1 MKKNKKRMPLF
12 SPRPVAGSAL
22 ALSMLLL
29 SSCSSPLP
37 DEEKNVAEP
46 EKKGDRFEFLKEEQR
61 PELKKTPGKENIEQE
76 QVLPKD
82 GVSTEDARNKYDGL
96 NSPGKPGVAAKAGA
110 EAPKTGETPH
120 FYDDFVLLNGDEEL
134 DVSLSF
140 NSAPLLDVLPAFAD
154 VLGFNFVA
162 DSDLKSVV
170 TLNLNSKM
178 TRRELWNTFDRMLYL
193 AGAGVKAEDS
203 LLRIMALPKLAQQP
217 GSRVGNGILYYPLKN
232 STAKDIATQLKPF
245 LGTGGVCVELT
256 RPNAVLICDEAANIV
271 KLQQVLEAIDQGAR
285 NNWPRVAVPCRNI
298 LPTKVVEELQTVLP
312 VLGFTVT
319 KTTDKVEVPG
329 AVQLVGIDRLQMIVI
344 SAATQDAIT
353 EIRKWIDIFDSADSI
368 DQERVF
374 IYKVSHNKAEQLAQA
389 LSIIYNTQG
398 ASLTVDTST
407 GNTRTDT
414 ISSTATRSSSQ
425 NQNNRTTAA
434 AAGAGA
440 TVTSSTQ
447 TDQSSSLFDTSV
459 RVFADGTL
467 NRLVVRTT
475 PRTYASIKALLD
487 RLDVVPAQVLLQVLV
502 VEVTLTDS
510 TKFGIEMSA
519 QGSGSG
525 INSLL
530 GTNYNNL
537 TPAGET
543 KQDGF
548 TALLSDPNNPENKFG
563 YIQALAGNNAV
574 KVVSS
579 PQLLVSSNT
588 EARIQVGKDIPI
600 LTGGVTNSSSGGDVT
615 QTYTYRETGIIL
627 TLTPQITSTDL
638 ISLNITQE
646 LSTAVPNTTSKT
658 ISSPE
663 ITIRQIKTLM
673 TVGNGQTMVIGGLI
687 QETRKDDLQS
697 VPFVNDIPFMRRLL
711 GSTNATVER
720 TELLVLV
727 TGYIVDEK
735 SRVDELIRRYNE
747 ALGSLN
753 QFSDTLGD
761 RAKPR
766 KGATK
771 VDSSEFWK

>member
-1 MKKNKKRMPLF
+1 MKKKKNRMPLF
-12 SPRPVAGSAL
+12 SPRPAAGSAL

-29 SSCSSPLP
+29 SSCAILRP
-37 DEEKNVAEP
+37 DEEEGAEP
-46 EKKGDRFEFLKEEQR
+46 EKKGDRFEFLKEEER
-61 PELKKTPGKENIEQE
+61 PELKRTSAKENIEQE

-82 GVSTEDARNKYDGL
+82 GVSAEDARNKYDGL
-96 NSPGKPGVAAKAGA
+96 NSPGKPGAGTKGGA
-110 EAPKTGETPH
+110 EAPKTGEAPH

-134 DVSLSF
+134 DVSLVF

-193 AGAGVKAEDS
+193 AGAGVKSEDS

-232 STAKDIATQLKPF
+232 STAKDIATQIKPF
-245 LGTGGVCVELT
+245 LGTGGVCVELA
-256 RPNAVLICDEAANIV
+256 RPNAVLICDEAANIA

-285 NNWPRVAVPCRNI
+285 NNWPRMAVPCRNI

-374 IYKVSHNKAEQLAQA
+374 IYKVSHNKAAQLAQA

-398 ASLTVDTST
+398 ASLTIDTST

-414 ISSTATRSSSQ
+414 ISSTATRSTTSQ
-425 NQNNRTTAA
+425 NQNNRTAA
-434 AAGAGA
+434 AGA
-440 TVTSSTQ
+440 TVTNSTQ
-447 TDQSSSLFDTSV
+447 TDQSSSLFDTAV

-467 NRLVVRTT
+467 NRLVIRTT
-475 PRTYASIKALLD
+475 PRTYASVKALLD

-525 INSLL
+525 LNSLL
-530 GTNYNNL
+530 GTNYSDL
-537 TPAGET
+537 TPTSET

-548 TALLSDPNNPENKFG
+548 TMLLSDPNNPENKFG

-600 LTGGVTNSSSGGDVT
+600 ITGGVTNSSSSGDVT
-615 QTYTYRETGIIL
+615 QTYAYRETGIIL

-638 ISLNITQE
+638 IALEITQE
-646 LSTAVPNTTSKT
+646 LSNAVPNTTSET

-663 ITIRQIKTLM
+663 ITIRQIQTSM

-697 VPFVNDIPFMRRLL
+697 VPFVNDIPFLRRLL
-711 GSTNATVER
+711 GSTNASVER

-747 ALGSLN
+747 ALSSLN

-771 VDSSEFWK
+771 IDSSEFWK

>member
-1 MKKNKKRMPLF
+1 MKNNKMFLF
-12 SPRPVAGSAL
+12 PPRLVTSSTL
-22 ALSMLLL
+22 AFSMLLL
-29 SSCSSPLP
+29 SSCSIFRP
-37 DEEKNVAEP
+37 DEEPEEKT
-46 EKKGDRFEFLKEEQR
+46 EKKTDRFEFLKEEQR
-61 PELKKTPGKENIEQE
+61 PELKRTSTAESIEQE

-82 GVSTEDARNKYDGL
+82 GVAAENGPGKYEAL
-96 NSPGKPGVAAKAGA
+96 NSSGKPAAGAKAGA
-110 EAPKTGETPH
+110 ETPTVKDPPR

-134 DVSLSF
+134 DVSLVF

-193 AGAGVKAEDS
+193 AGAGVKVEDS

-217 GSRVGNGILYYPLKN
+217 GSKVGNGILYYPLKN
-232 STAKDIATQLKPF
+232 STAKDIVTQIKPF

-256 RPNAVLICDEAANIV
+256 RPNAVLICDEAANIA
-271 KLQQVLEAIDQGAR
+271 KLQQVLEAIDQSAR
-285 NNWPRVAVPCRNI
+285 NDWPRTAVPCRNI

-374 IYKVSHNKAEQLAQA
+374 VYKVSHNKASQLAQA

-398 ASLTVDTST
+398 ASLTIDTST
-407 GNTRTDT
+407 GNSRTDT
-414 ISSTATRSSSQ
+414 ITSPTTRTTTTNQ
-425 NQNNRTTAA
+425 NQNNRNTTT
-434 AAGAGA
+434 GA
-440 TVTSSTQ
+440 TVTSSTK

-459 RVFADGTL
+459 RVFADGVL
-467 NRLVVRTT
+467 NRLVIRTT

-502 VEVTLTDS
+502 IEVTLTDS

-525 INSLL
+525 LNSLL
-530 GTNYNNL
+530 GTSYSDL
-537 TPAGET
+537 TPYSET

-548 TALLSDPNNPENKFG
+548 TYLLSDPNNPENKFG
-563 YIQALAGNNAV
+563 YIRALAGNNAV

-588 EARIQVGKDIPI
+588 EARIQVGKQVPI
-600 LTGGVTNSSSGGDVT
+600 ITGGVTNSSSGGDVT
-615 QTYTYRETGIIL
+615 QTYTYKDTGIIL

-638 ISLNITQE
+638 IALEITQE
-646 LSTAVPNTTSKT
+646 LSNAVTNTTSTT
-658 ISSPE
+658 IDSPE
-663 ITIRQIKTLM
+663 ITIRQIETSM
-673 TVGNGQTMVIGGLI
+673 TVANGQTMVIGGLI

-697 VPFVNDIPFMRRLL
+697 VPFVNDIPFLRRLL
-711 GSTNATVER
+711 GSTNASVER

-735 SRVDELIRRYNE
+735 SRVEELIKRYNE
-747 ALGSLN
+747 ALTSLN
-753 QFSDTLGD
+753 QFSETLGD
-761 RAKPR
+761 KAKPR

>member
-1 MKKNKKRMPLF
+1 MKKNRMSLF
-12 SPRPVAGSAL
+12 SPRPAAGSAL

-29 SSCSSPLP
+29 SSCAILRP
-37 DEEKNVAEP
+37 DEEEGAEP
-46 EKKGDRFEFLKEEQR
+46 EKKGGRFEFLKEEER
-61 PELKKTPGKENIEQE
+61 PELKRTSAKESIQEE

-82 GVSTEDARNKYDGL
+82 GVSAEDGRNKYDGL
-96 NSPGKPGVAAKAGA
+96 NSSGKPGAGAKAGA
-110 EAPKTGETPH
+110 EAPKTGEAPH

-134 DVSLSF
+134 DVSLVF

-245 LGTGGVCVELT
+245 LGTGGVCVELA
-256 RPNAVLICDEAANIV
+256 RPNAVLICDEAANIA
-271 KLQQVLEAIDQGAR
+271 KLQQVLEAIDQSAR
-285 NNWPRVAVPCRNI
+285 NNWPRAAVPCRNI

-374 IYKVSHNKAEQLAQA
+374 IYKVSHNKAAQLAQA

-398 ASLTVDTST
+398 ASLTIDTST

-414 ISSTATRSSSQ
+414 ISSTATRSTTSQ

-434 AAGAGA
+434 GA
-440 TVTSSTQ
+440 TATSSTQ
-447 TDQSSSLFDTSV
+447 TDQSSSLFDTAV

-467 NRLVVRTT
+467 NRLVIRTT

-525 INSLL
+525 LNSLL
-530 GTNYNNL
+530 GTNYEGL
-537 TPAGET
+537 TPYGET

-563 YIQALAGNNAV
+563 YIRALAGNNAV

-600 LTGGVTNSSSGGDVT
+600 ITGGVTNSSSGGDVT

-627 TLTPQITSTDL
+627 TLTPQITSTEL

-646 LSTAVPNTTSKT
+646 LSNAVPNTTSTT

-663 ITIRQIKTLM
+663 ITIRQIETSM

-697 VPFVNDIPFMRRLL
+697 IPFVNDIPFLRRLL
-711 GSTNATVER
+711 GNTNASVER

-727 TGYIVDEK
+727 TGYIVDER
-735 SRVDELIRRYNE
+735 SRVEELIRRYNE
-747 ALGSLN
+747 ALSSLN

-771 VDSSEFWK
+771 IDSSEFWK

>member
-1 MKKNKKRMPLF
+1 MKKNRMSLF
-12 SPRPVAGSAL
+12 SPRPAAGSAL

-29 SSCSSPLP
+29 SSCAILRP
-37 DEEKNVAEP
+37 DEEEGAEP
-46 EKKGDRFEFLKEEQR
+46 EKKGGRFEFLKEEER
-61 PELKKTPGKENIEQE
+61 PELKRTSAKESIQEE

-82 GVSTEDARNKYDGL
+82 GVSAEDGRNKYDGL
-96 NSPGKPGVAAKAGA
+96 NSSGKPGAGAKAGA
-110 EAPKTGETPH
+110 EAPKTADIPH

-134 DVSLSF
+134 DVSLVF

-245 LGTGGVCVELT
+245 LGTGGVCVELA
-256 RPNAVLICDEAANIV
+256 RPNAVLICDEAANIA
-271 KLQQVLEAIDQGAR
+271 KLQQVLEAIDQSAR
-285 NNWPRVAVPCRNI
+285 NNWPRAAVPCRNI

-374 IYKVSHNKAEQLAQA
+374 IYKVSHNKAAQLAQA

-398 ASLTVDTST
+398 ASLTIDTST

-414 ISSTATRSSSQ
+414 ISSTATRSTTSQ

-434 AAGAGA
+434 GA
-440 TVTSSTQ
+440 TATSSTQ
-447 TDQSSSLFDTSV
+447 TDQSSSLFDTAV

-467 NRLVVRTT
+467 NRLVIRTT

-525 INSLL
+525 LNSLL
-530 GTNYNNL
+530 GTNYEGL
-537 TPAGET
+537 TPYGET

-563 YIQALAGNNAV
+563 YIRALAGNNAV

-600 LTGGVTNSSSGGDVT
+600 ITGGVTNSSSGGDVT

-627 TLTPQITSTDL
+627 TLTPQITSTEL

-646 LSTAVPNTTSKT
+646 LSNAVPNTTSTT

-663 ITIRQIKTLM
+663 ITIRQIETSM

-697 VPFVNDIPFMRRLL
+697 IPFVNDIPFLRRLL
-711 GSTNATVER
+711 GNTNASVER

-727 TGYIVDEK
+727 TGYIVDER
-735 SRVDELIRRYNE
+735 SRVEELIRRYNE
-747 ALGSLN
+747 ALSSLN

-771 VDSSEFWK
+771 IDSSEFWK

>member
-1 MKKNKKRMPLF
+1 MKKNRKSLF
-12 SPRPVAGSAL
+12 SPRPAAGSAL

-29 SSCSSPLP
+29 SSCSGLPP
-37 DEEKNVAEP
+37 DEEKNSAEP

-61 PELKKTPGKENIEQE
+61 PELKRTSAKENIEQE

-96 NSPGKPGVAAKAGA
+96 NSPGKPVAGAKTGA
-110 EAPKTGETPH
+110 EAPKTGQVPH

-134 DVSLSF
+134 DVSLVF

-217 GSRVGNGILYYPLKN
+217 GSKVGNGILYYPLKN
-232 STAKDIATQLKPF
+232 STAKDIATQIKPF
-245 LGTGGVCVELT
+245 LGTGGVCVELA
-256 RPNAVLICDEAANIV
+256 RPNAVLICDEAANIA
-271 KLQQVLEAIDQGAR
+271 KLQQVLEAIDQSAR
-285 NNWPRVAVPCRNI
+285 NNWPRAAVPCRNI

-374 IYKVSHNKAEQLAQA
+374 IYKVSHNKAAQLAQA

-398 ASLTVDTST
+398 ASLTIDTST

-425 NQNNRTTAA
+425 NQNQNQNSRTAA
-434 AAGAGA
+434 AGA
-440 TVTSSTQ
+440 TVTSSTK

-459 RVFADGTL
+459 KVFADGTL

-530 GTNYNNL
+530 GTNYSDL
-537 TPAGET
+537 TPTSET

-588 EARIQVGKDIPI
+588 EARIQVGKQVPI
-600 LTGGVTNSSSGGDVT
+600 ITGGVTNSSSSGDVT
-615 QTYTYRETGIIL
+615 QTYTYKDTGIIL

-638 ISLNITQE
+638 IALEITQE
-646 LSTAVPNTTSKT
+646 LSNAVTNTTSTT
-658 ISSPE
+658 IDSPE
-663 ITIRQIKTLM
+663 ITIRQIETSM

-687 QETRKDDLQS
+687 QETRKDNLQS
-697 VPFVNDIPFMRRLL
+697 VPFVNDIPFLRRLL
-711 GSTNATVER
+711 GSTNASVER

-771 VDSSEFWK
+771 IDSSEFWK